1 MKNIALNINS
11 SKFIDEGVIESI
23 INKIQKYFK
32 DSTVVVYKD
41 SRGLD
46 SENTRKFDMVVVL
59 GGDGTIL
66 RAARSVAEFKVPILG
81 INMGHLGFLT
91 AVEVSEF
98 EEAIEKLSLKK
109 YKIED
114 RMMLT
119 CEVKNKN
126 ETKVYNSLNDVV
138 ISRRPLARI
147 LNSTIYIDNE
157 LYTEFNSDGIIVSTP
172 TGSTGYALSAGGPI
186 VYPTLEAISLTPIC
200 PHSMQNRSIMIESTS
215 EICINV
221 DDKNESVFLTLD
233 GQKGVEIDQFT
244 KITIKK
250 SEFKCKLIRIDGYN
264 YFDVLREKIF

>member
-23 INKIQKYFK
+23 RNKIQKYFK
-32 DSTVVVYKD
+32 DSNIVVYKD

-46 SENTRKFDMVVVL
+46 SENTRKIDMVVVL

-66 RAARSVAEFKVPILG
+66 RAARSVSKFQVPILG
-81 INMGHLGFLT
+81 VNMGHLGFLT
-91 AVEVSEF
+91 AVEVSEL
-98 EEAIEKLSLKK
+98 EEAIKKLSLKK
-109 YKIED
+109 YRIED
-114 RMMLT
+114 RMMLR
-119 CEVKNKN
+119 CEIKDRDQ
-126 ETKVYNSLNDVV
+126 TKVYNSLNDVV

-157 LYTEFNSDGIIVSTP
+157 LYTTFNSDGIIVSTP

-186 VYPTLEAISLTPIC
+186 IYPTLEAISLTPIC
-200 PHSMQNRSIMIESTS
+200 PHSMQNRSIMIESKS

-221 DDKNESVFLTLD
+221 DDKNENLFLTLD
-233 GQKGVEIDQFT
+233 GQKGIEIDGFR
-244 KITIKK
+244 KITIRK
-250 SEFKCKLIRIDGYN
+250 SEFKCKLIRINGYN